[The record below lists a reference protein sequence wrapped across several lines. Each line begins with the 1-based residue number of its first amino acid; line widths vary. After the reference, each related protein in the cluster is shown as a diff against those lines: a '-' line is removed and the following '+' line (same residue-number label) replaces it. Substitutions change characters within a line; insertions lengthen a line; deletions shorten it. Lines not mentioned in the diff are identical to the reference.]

1 MHEYVNNML
10 LFDNRIKDGLNFGV
24 MFDANDIAADI
35 LGIILAKIHHQVY
48 NNVRTVSNSIK
59 FINWMRRMK

>member
-1 MHEYVNNML
+1 ML